1 MLVCAFPEVRA
12 DHAPCSIFPLS
23 LKEVSASMKTRI
35 VAPLL
40 AACFALGAVL
50 FSQHSQVRSA
60 QTGLP
65 DLIVREDTLG
75 KQWVVREENLGANF
89 CSVIEGNITP
99 GLRKLVRFTVMT
111 ANVGT
116 ADLVVGD
123 PNDRINDGL
132 FEFAEC
138 HHHYHFKNYA
148 TYELVDPRTGQIWRA
163 AKRGFCMLD
172 TDPNPAW
179 YGESPKSPQFRNCGA
194 IGIPG
199 NQGISKGWTDTYRFT
214 LGGQF
219 FVLDGGDG
227 QPVVPAG
234 NYIIRITANPP
245 FAAKKNEPCPYKD
258 TNGLCHMM
266 QESNYANNVGWAYIN
281 IPDHPGREGVGPL
294 AGSEHVTE
302 EKCDH
307 CN

>member
-1 MLVCAFPEVRA
+1 
-12 DHAPCSIFPLS
+12 
-23 LKEVSASMKTRI
+23 MKKRTAI
-35 VAPLL
+35 L
-40 AACFALGAVL
+40 AICLALGAVL
-50 FSQHSQVRSA
+50 LTQNFQARSA
-60 QTGLP
+60 QSGSP

-75 KQWVVREENLGANF
+75 KQWVVREENLPANF
-89 CSVIEGNITP
+89 CSVIEGDVTP
-99 GLRKLVRFTVMT
+99 GVRKLLRFTVMT

-123 PNDRINDGL
+123 PNDPANEGL
-132 FEFAEC
+132 FEFASC
-138 HHHYHFKNYA
+138 HQHHHFKNYA
-148 TYELVDPRTGQIWRA
+148 TYELVEPKTGRVWRA

-179 YGESPKSPQFRNCGA
+179 YGQAPKDPQFRSCGA
-194 IGIPG
+194 IGITG

-214 LGGQF
+214 LGGQY

-245 FAAKKNEPCPYKD
+245 FTAKKGQPCPNKD
-258 TNGLCHMM
+258 SKGFCHTLP
-266 QESNYANNVGWAYIN
+266 ESNYANNVGEAFIN
-281 IPDHPGREGVGPL
+281 IPEHPGRDGVGPL
-294 AGSEHVTE
+294 AGSEHVYD

-307 CN
+307 CE